1 MPSSPSRP
9 WSLILYLDELVPGNV
24 LGRAERKSSAFYTSF
39 AQFSNQLCNSHA
51 WLTLAIARSHFVANL
66 EGGVSQIMST
76 LLKSTFCNPMV
87 DPHPGFLL
95 KHPSGD
101 IRLHFKFSMLLAD
114 GAAQKQ
120 AWGSKGDS
128 GSKFCFLCSNIRA
141 AGTSEDQMHCN
152 IKKYDQLVL
161 TTDAQVL
168 QSYHNLNSRK
178 LTSTKKEFQLW
189 EQATG
194 WTWSAKAMMLDQ
206 QLLSKNVWE
215 PCQQFVHIYIYVYMH
230 GILQGTAPMVL
241 YRFLEAMETHIQP
254 CPFLEGYFP
263 FWHFPKAWKCSHVAN
278 HFFQEKSHIPQEQPK
293 DFLPGFRNLGH
304 VPSGEAFCLYNC
316 PASWPLP

>member
-206 QLLSKNVWE
+206 QLLSKNVLE
-215 PCQQFVHIYIYVYMH
+215 PCQQFVHDYMH
-230 GILQGTAPMVL
+230 GILQGTAPIVL
-241 YRFLEAMETHIQP
+241 YRFLEAMEPHIHP
-254 CPFLEGYFP
+254 WPFLEGYFP

-278 HFFQEKSHIPQEQPK
+278 HFFQEKSHIPQE
-293 DFLPGFRNLGH
+293 
-304 VPSGEAFCLYNC
+304 
-316 PASWPLP
+316 

>member
-128 GSKFCFLCSNIRA
+128 GSKFCFLCFNIRA

-168 QSYHNLNSRK
+168 
-178 LTSTKKEFQLW
+178 
-189 EQATG
+189 
-194 WTWSAKAMMLDQ
+194 
-206 QLLSKNVWE
+206 
-215 PCQQFVHIYIYVYMH
+215 
-230 GILQGTAPMVL
+230 
-241 YRFLEAMETHIQP
+241 
-254 CPFLEGYFP
+254 
-263 FWHFPKAWKCSHVAN
+263 
-278 HFFQEKSHIPQEQPK
+278 
-293 DFLPGFRNLGH
+293 
-304 VPSGEAFCLYNC
+304 
-316 PASWPLP
+316 